1 MIHHKTLNHIGTA
14 ILIAGILL
22 MPMKWIA
29 TYVPLLPLENICI
42 VFGSVLMGLSR
53 LKWEQKV
60 KLPSKWQHYLTQG

>member
-42 VFGSVLMGLSR
+42 VFGSILMGLSR
-53 LKWEQKV
+53 RKWEQKV